1 MDLTDECLDYL
12 KSLDLNVYEGSLGS
26 VFTVKWDHNSYR
38 DTTPLLIDVNIPIN
52 LHEYHVFIHDMG
64 NPNIR
69 EYKADEHYISCVK
82 SEKERHLE
90 CRQPVNT
97 LDLRPFGTK
106 QLYER
111 FKENSREKRIE
122 ILFVGQENSVEYY
135 SNVVDGT
142 RPSNIGVFSNIDGW
156 HLVTGKEKSGQR
168 VLLVDNCI
176 SKQLF
181 EGRDNQVKY
190 CRVFSLPTE
199 ANGETRVTNRH
210 FLSLLSNQSG
220 ECISYLYYS
229 DNYVNFVLPQ
239 VEDKAGLLKDL
250 FENILFRFFS
260 DYFPDIEARNWIHS
274 NTYKLP
280 EEIEVHR
287 RIEFRREEYERDIA
301 KLEEE
306 AKIIN
311 NKNTYLKHLLTE
323 SGSALVK
330 AVKSFLEWLGFENVI
345 DKDDTLA
352 EGDLKE
358 EDLCFDY
365 DGTHFLLEVKGIN
378 GTSTDS
384 ECSQVDKFVNRRMRE
399 LKTTEVHGIYIVNHQ
414 RNIEPL
420 KRQIPPF
427 NDIQKKD
434 AENQSRT
441 LLYTMQLFAL
451 HSDIENGFISKVQAR
466 RDLLQIGLAQFH
478 NHLISLGVP
487 YKYYQDGMVICLNLQ
502 GIDISVGDLLYY
514 EDNLQRLVGL
524 RIESLQIEKQDYQT
538 LSKGKVGVK
547 VDKKVPRD
555 KEIFVTK
562 PE

>member
-26 VFTVKWDHNSYR
+26 VFTIKWDHNSYR
-38 DTTPLLIDVNIPIN
+38 DTTPLLIDVDIPIN

-64 NPNIR
+64 NPNFR
-69 EYKADEHYISCVK
+69 EYKIDEHYINNVE

-111 FKENSREKRIE
+111 FKENSRERRIE

-142 RPSNIGVFSNIDGW
+142 RPSIIGVFSNIDGW
-156 HLVTGKEKSGQR
+156 HLVTGKEKCGNR

-181 EGRDNQVKY
+181 EGRGNQVKY
-190 CRVFSLPTE
+190 CRVFSLPME
-199 ANGETRVTNRH
+199 ADGETRVTNRH

-250 FENILFRFFS
+250 FENVLFRFFS
-260 DYFPDIEARNWIHS
+260 DYFPDVEARNWIYS
-274 NTYKLP
+274 DTYKLP
-280 EEIEVHR
+280 EEIEIQRKIVV
-287 RIEFRREEYERDIA
+287 RREEYERDIA

-306 AKIIN
+306 AKVIN

-365 DGTHFLLEVKGIN
+365 GGTHFLIEVKGIN

-384 ECSQVDKFVNRRMRE
+384 ECSQVDKIVNRRMRE

-427 NDIQKKD
+427 NDNQKKD
-434 AENQSRT
+434 AEDQSRT

-478 NHLISLGVP
+478 NHFISLGVP